1 MRRFLTTRESRG
13 DALAL
18 THQHV
23 QQIPVESTLHHVDT
37 PPTATGCS
45 PT

>member
-13 DALAL
+13 DALAIR
-18 THQHV
+18 HQNV
-23 QQIPVESTLHHVDT
+23 QQIPVESPLHRVDT

-45 PT
+45 PN